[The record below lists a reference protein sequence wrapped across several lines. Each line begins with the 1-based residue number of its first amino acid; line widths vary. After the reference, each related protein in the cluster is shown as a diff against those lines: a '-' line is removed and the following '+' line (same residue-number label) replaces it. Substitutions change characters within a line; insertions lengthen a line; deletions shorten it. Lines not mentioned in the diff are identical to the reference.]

1 MIKYETGDATQPEG
15 KGLKIICHVNNNIG
29 RWGKGFVMAVSDR
42 WPETRTKFL
51 ELGKWVLGD
60 VQLVQ
65 VEDDIIVANMIAQDG
80 IGIPNKERI
89 DYKALEKC
97 LKIVAEYA
105 KAMNAIIHMPKI
117 GCGLGGGSWTQIESI
132 IQTSM
137 HGLSVTV
144 YEL

>member
-1 MIKYETGDATQPEG
+1 MITYAKGDATRPTG

-29 RWGKGFVMAVSDR
+29 KWGKGFVMAISNR

-51 ELGKWVLGD
+51 ELGKWNLGD

-65 VEDDIIVANMIAQDG
+65 VEDNIIIANMVAQDG

-105 KAMNAIIHMPKI
+105 KAMNAKIVAPKL

-132 IQTSM
+132 IESTM
-137 HGLSVTV
+137 YGLEVTV